1 MVKIREKKFL
11 KHNALIRN
19 IYRSCREWFYLFSG
33 KPHGIG
39 YILMLHRIGEPDNTV
54 LPQNED
60 LKVSKEHLEE
70 FIVRAKKDYDIIRI
84 EQIPEWIKEEHKK
97 KFLVFTFDDGYKE
110 IVTEGLPLFQKYN
123 IPFTVFLTASF
134 ADQSAIV
141 WWYKLEKLILSN
153 DTITLSNGNIYSLNT
168 REEKIEAFNSI
179 SSIIKKLNK
188 DRLAEELSHLFSAYP
203 IDWYANNETECLNW
217 DDVSTLLSYPLF
229 TLGSHTCNHLQL
241 DNLETKDDVKEEVIG
256 AVKMIKDK
264 TGCKPTVFAY
274 PYGGA
279 GEREFKVMRSLQDDI
294 SLSVL
299 VTEGPVT
306 NYTTHLEQLPRVNLN
321 NQRNVNFLRHYRNV
335 YMGV

>member
-1 MVKIREKKFL
+1 MDIIISNNTFL
-11 KHNALIRN
+11 RYL
-19 IYRSCREWFYLFSG
+19 YRSLREWYYLVSG
-33 KPHGIG
+33 KPRGLG
-39 YILMLHRIGEPDNTV
+39 YILMLHRIGEPDSFA

-70 FIVRAKKDYDIIRI
+70 FIVQAKKDYDIIRI
-84 EQIPEWIKEEHKK
+84 EQIPEWIKEKHKK
-97 KFLVFTFDDGYKE
+97 NFLVLTFDDGFKE
-110 IVTEGLPLFQKYN
+110 IVTVGLPLFQKHN

-134 ADQSAIV
+134 AEQNAIV

-153 DTITLSNGNIYSLNT
+153 DTITLSNGNVYSLNT
-168 REEKIEAFNSI
+168 REEKIEAFNNI

-188 DRLAEELSHLFSAYP
+188 DRFAEELSHLFSAYP
-203 IDWYANNETECLNW
+203 IDWYENNEKECLNW
-217 DDVSTLLSYPLF
+217 NDVSVLLSCPLC

-241 DNLETKDDVKEEVIG
+241 DNLETENDVKEEVMS
-256 AVKMIKDK
+256 AVKIIKDK
-264 TGCKPTVFAY
+264 TGCKASVFAY

-306 NYTTHLEQLPRVNLN
+306 NQMTHLEQLPRVNLN
-321 NQRNVNFLRHYRNV
+321 NQLNVKFLRHYRNV